1 MNILLISF
9 HFYLKL
15 RLRVGNRLWRTGLE
29 LYMSEDA
36 IDQLDILALIGHEVT
51 SLWMCGGNHI
61 LMSQQ
66 GVMVTRV
73 TGGRRVVLQ

>member
-1 MNILLISF
+1 
-9 HFYLKL
+9 
-15 RLRVGNRLWRTGLE
+15 
-29 LYMSEDA
+29 MSEDA